1 MNKLPIACVAVAAL
15 LLTGCVSRQ
24 KYDELDQEYQQLEQS
39 MGAEV
44 GAQKMQISRL
54 QNAVLVSVNSDLLFP
69 SGAGRCPPTR
79 SRPSPRS
86 PQFWRRIRR
95 PK

>member
-44 GAQKMQISRL
+44 GLRSA
-54 QNAVLVSVNSDLLFP
+54 DL
-69 SGAGRCPPTR
+69 AAAE
-79 SRPSPRS
+79 
-86 PQFWRRIRR
+86 RRFGFGQ
-95 PK
+95 